1 MTRMLVVSTVANAW
15 VRADFMWEVVLSG
28 WFGGLVVKE
37 SLIGGRR
44 VSSKT
49 VHHCLKEKFDGI

>member
-1 MTRMLVVSTVANAW
+1 MLVVSTVANAW

-44 VSSKT
+44 
-49 VHHCLKEKFDGI
+49 